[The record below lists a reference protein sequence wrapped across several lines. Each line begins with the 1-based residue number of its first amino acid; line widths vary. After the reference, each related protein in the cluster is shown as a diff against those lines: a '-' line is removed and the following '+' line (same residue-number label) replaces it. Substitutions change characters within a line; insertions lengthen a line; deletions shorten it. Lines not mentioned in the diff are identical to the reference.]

1 MEERIT
7 LEELQDL
14 LEQAKLDYIK
24 VYERNNKAAATRLR
38 KTLATVSK
46 KCKVS
51 RKQVMDHKKS
61 IQK

>member
-7 LEELQDL
+7 IEKLQEI

-38 KTLATVSK
+38 KSLQDVSK
-46 KCKVS
+46 KCKLA
-51 RKQVMDHKKS
+51 RKEVIEHKRS
-61 IQK
+61 IKK